1 MNTSRVALVTG
12 ANKGLGFEVARG
24 LARLGWAVL
33 LGSRDPAKGAE
44 AAARLPDPVT
54 PVRLDVTSTAD
65 AEEVAA
71 LIRGRYGRLDVLVNN
86 AGAVFRTEPA
96 ELTAADLRRT
106 FETNLFGAVT
116 MIHTLLPLLRAA
128 ERPQIVNVASTTASL
143 ALTTAPGSAFAAATD
158 TIAYAS
164 AKSALVMAT
173 VRYATAFAARPELAH
188 VRVNAVTPGHIAT
201 DLNGHTGPRTAE
213 QGAKVILD
221 LVAGRADAPT
231 GAFLNEDGPVPW

>member
-1 MNTSRVALVTG
+1 MSTTRVALVTG

-24 LARLGWAVL
+24 LARLGLTVL
-33 LGSRDPAKGAE
+33 LGSRDPAKGEE
-44 AAARLPDPVT
+44 AAVRLPPSVT

-65 AEEVAA
+65 AEAVAA
-71 LIRGRYGRLDVLVNN
+71 LIRRRHGRLDVLVNN
-86 AGAVFRTEPA
+86 AGAVFRTEPT

-106 FETNLFGAVT
+106 FEVTLFGAVT
-116 MIHTLLPLLRAA
+116 MIHTLLPLLRLS
-128 ERPQIVNVASTTASL
+128 EHPQIVNVASTTASL
-143 ALTTAPGSAFAAATD
+143 TLTTAPGSTFAAATD

-173 VRYATAFAARPELAH
+173 VRYATAFAAQPDLAH

-213 QGAKVILD
+213 QGARVILD
-221 LVAGRADAPT
+221 LIARGADAPS
-231 GAFLNEDGPVPW
+231 GVFLNEDGPVPW